1 MLKIDTYLGKS
12 SIEGIGLFTNEDINV
27 GDIIIRRSP
36 LTELTY
42 IESELMVLLSNNPKL
57 YDYAWFNRSH
67 WIIDLDDTRHM
78 NHSENPNVH
87 YDSTTK
93 TYKANKFISKGT
105 ELTVD
110 YSAFCY
116 QKLLVSP
123 M

>member
-42 IESELMVLLSNNPKL
+42 LESELTVLLSNNPKL

-78 NHSENPNVH
+78 NHSASFWAVVGSVDPL
-87 YDSTTK
+87 
-93 TYKANKFISKGT
+93 YKLHRQQLKRET
-105 ELTVD
+105 PTV
-110 YSAFCY
+110 
-116 QKLLVSP
+116 
-123 M
+123 